1 MDKIFLITSEKE
13 YEEYK
18 NNFINKWKSIF
29 TNDSNQY
36 KTYQSRKT
44 EIFSDFEPLGHYIIC
59 SVLSEKNKNLIDIKE
74 FKI

>member
-29 TNDSNQY
+29 TNDSNY
-36 KTYQSRKT
+36 RSKEA